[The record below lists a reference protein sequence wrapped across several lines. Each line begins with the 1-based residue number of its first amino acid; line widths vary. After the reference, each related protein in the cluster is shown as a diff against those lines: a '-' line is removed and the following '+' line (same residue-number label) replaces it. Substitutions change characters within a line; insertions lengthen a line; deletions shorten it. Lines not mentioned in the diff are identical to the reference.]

1 MRVVIAAGLLVS
13 ATVQAEDYCEFR
25 KSLDTTVPAA
35 ELTTLDLTA
44 GAGNLEIKGQAG
56 TDEVTVIA
64 SACASSQKILD
75 GLSLDQRISSDTLR
89 LETRE
94 NDGTSWG
101 IGNRYAGISLDIT
114 VPRRF
119 AVVVDDGSGAA
130 TIRGVASV
138 DVEDGSGKLEISDIG
153 GDVTVDDNSGS
164 LSISDTLGRV
174 YLRDGSG
181 GIEIVNVEQDVFI
194 EEDGSGS
201 IKIRDVGLD
210 VVVEEDGSGS
220 IEVSQVGGD
229 VRIDRDGSG
238 GIRVVDVV
246 GSLTVDRDGNG
257 GITHRNV
264 AGDVS
269 LPESRKSRKRM

>member
-1 MRVVIAAGLLVS
+1 MRVLIAAGLLVS
-13 ATVQAEDYCEFR
+13 ATVQADDYCEFR
-25 KSLDTTVPAA
+25 KSLDVAVPAA
-35 ELTTLDLTA
+35 DLTTLDLTA
-44 GAGNLEIKGQAG
+44 GAGNLEINGQAG
-56 TDEVTVIA
+56 ADEVTVIA
-64 SACASSQKILD
+64 TACASSQRILD

-94 NDGTSWG
+94 NDGLGWG
-101 IGNRYAGISLDIT
+101 IGNRYAGITLDIV
-114 VPRRF
+114 VPERF

-130 TIRGVASV
+130 VIRGVASV
-138 DVEDGSGKLEISDIG
+138 DVEDGSGNLEIANIG

-164 LSISDTLGRV
+164 LSIRDALGRV

-181 GIEIVNVEQDVFI
+181 GIKIVNVEQDVFI

-201 IKIRDVGLD
+201 IEIRDVGLD

-238 GIRVVDVV
+238 GIRVADVE
-246 GSLTVDRDGNG
+246 GGLTVDRDGNG

-264 AGDVS
+264 AGAVS
-269 LPESRKSRKRM
+269 IPETRKNRKRM